1 MSGISRKTFEE
12 IFNTWYEP
20 IRNYIF
26 YKTGEMKVAEDI
38 SQDVFLKVWEKR
50 DQVRPETI
58 KPYLYKLAGNLFIN
72 RFEHRQVELKFRVD
86 YQAGIYNENPEYEM
100 QVKEFD
106 RKLQEA
112 LGKLDERNRVVF
124 LMNRV
129 ERYTYQR
136 IAERLGIGVKAV
148 EKRMSQALSFL
159 KKEMDI
165 TF

>member
-20 IRNYIF
+20 VRNFIF

-38 SQDVFLKVWEKR
+38 CQDVFLKVWEKR

-58 KPYLYKLAGNLFIN
+58 KPYLYKLAGNLFLN
-72 RFEHRQVELKFRVD
+72 RYEHRQVEFKFRVD
-86 YQAGIYNENPEYEM
+86 YQAGFYNENPEYEM

-106 RKLQEA
+106 NRLQEA
-112 LGKLDERNRVVF
+112 IGRLDERNRVVF

-129 ERYTYQR
+129 ERYTYQH
-136 IAERLGIGVKAV
+136 IAERLGITVKAV
-148 EKRMSQALSFL
+148 EKRMSKALSFL